1 MLKRTF
7 AETEQPPP
15 TASYA
20 AFEEVID
27 APIISFGE
35 TLGVIVCSREAD
47 RFDEAALRPDRGVRE
62 PRLGRPTER
71 GDLRRE
77 HAAGASGARFYRIAA
92 VLSEPLSAEATFD
105 ASPRRRPSRSA
116 RTRPPCSAATAATSA
131 SPAPTAWARR

>member
-35 TLGVIVCSREAD
+35 TLGVIGVCSREAD
-47 RFDEAALRPDRGVRE
+47 RFDEAALRLIERSRASLRSPYGTR
-62 PRLGRPTER
+62 RPTKR
-71 GDLRRE
+71 APGRRKW
-77 HAAGASGARFYRIAA
+77 
-92 VLSEPLSAEATFD
+92 
-105 ASPRRRPSRSA
+105 
-116 RTRPPCSAATAATSA
+116 SAATTG
-131 SPAPTAWARR
+131 SPPC